1 MNLKEHSIKKR
12 LLAVVLIGLG
22 IFSLAAG
29 GSLVVLDLYSRQ
41 ALHVED
47 GHLVKITQGMSVT
60 QLSGLLAER
69 QIIPSVRSFIVYV
82 RVANWIDGATI
93 KAGEYQLNAND
104 TVADVV
110 RRFQAGVVKHYRVTF
125 PEGWTV
131 SQWRGHIRSL
141 RDLIIVDEAD
151 DQTLLQTIVP
161 ATDHLPEGMFYPD
174 TYYFRRGDTE
184 ISVLRRAHHRMQSV
198 LAEEWAL
205 RGEVPLNSA
214 YEALI
219 LASVVEKETGL
230 ADDRSL
236 VASVFVNRL
245 SVGQRLESDP
255 TVIYGITDFDG
266 DLTRLHLRTDTPYN
280 TYRRHGLPPTP
291 ICNPG
296 RAAISAVLNPAV
308 SDYFYFVARG
318 DGSSQFSRTL
328 EEHEAAVRRYQLG
341 IP

>member
-1 MNLKEHSIKKR
+1 M
-12 LLAVVLIGLG
+12 
-22 IFSLAAG
+22 
-29 GSLVVLDLYSRQ
+29 
-41 ALHVED
+41 
-47 GHLVKITQGMSVT
+47 
-60 QLSGLLAER
+60 
-69 QIIPSVRSFIVYV
+69 
-82 RVANWIDGATI
+82 
-93 KAGEYQLNAND
+93 
-104 TVADVV
+104 
-110 RRFQAGVVKHYRVTF
+110 
-125 PEGWTV
+125 
-131 SQWRGHIRSL
+131 
-141 RDLIIVDEAD
+141 
-151 DQTLLQTIVP
+151 
-161 ATDHLPEGMFYPD
+161 
-174 TYYFRRGDTE
+174 
-184 ISVLRRAHHRMQSV
+184 
-198 LAEEWAL
+198 
-205 RGEVPLNSA
+205 NSA

-296 RAAISAVLNPAV
+296 RAAISAVLNPAM